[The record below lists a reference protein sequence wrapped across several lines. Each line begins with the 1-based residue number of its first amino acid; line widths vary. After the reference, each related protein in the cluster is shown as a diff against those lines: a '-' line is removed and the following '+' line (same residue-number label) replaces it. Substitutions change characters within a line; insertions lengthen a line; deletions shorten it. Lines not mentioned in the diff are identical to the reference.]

1 MKLIKANSLNLVFCL
16 FIISFFCLI
25 GCGGS
30 TRSKLPPGVSEK
42 KEPVTFEQ
50 ATKDWRTNKGIG
62 PIKEVVLGDIDPEI
76 LDAGTKLFEINCTA
90 CHEPYKDKIGPALVG
105 VTGRRT
111 PEWIMNMML
120 NPEEMVK
127 TDPICLGLLA
137 KYNAVMANQRLKQ
150 EESRK
155 ILEYLRSLK
164 LENKPN

>member
-1 MKLIKANSLNLVFCL
+1 MEHIFLRNCGIPVCIIFISIILIS
-16 FIISFFCLI
+16 
-25 GCGGS
+25 CGGG
-30 TRSKLPPGVSEK
+30 SKPKLAPGVREK

-62 PIKEVVLGDIDPEI
+62 PIKEVTLSEPDP
-76 LDAGTKLFEINCTA
+76 LMVSAGKALFDINCTA

-105 VTGRRT
+105 VTSRRT

-137 KYNAVMANQRLKQ
+137 RYNAVMANQRLKQ
-150 EESRK
+150 DESRK
-155 ILEYLRSLK
+155 ILEFLRSLK
-164 LENKPN
+164 LENKSN